1 MKFTKFLIGMAPWL
15 IVGCA
20 ASVPMIGTTRADD
33 TLKAD
38 TVRQVTMSAKFYGE
52 CEKIESIEMQ
62 LKETNPPGTIGD
74 SEATRL
80 YGNVKER
87 WTVNL
92 CGKKLPFDI
101 KFTPDGTGGTYFLTS
116 PAFDLKL
123 VK

>member
-1 MKFTKFLIGMAPWL
+1 
-15 IVGCA
+15 
-20 ASVPMIGTTRADD
+20 MIGTTRASD

-38 TVRQVTMSAKFYGE
+38 TARQVTMMAQVYGR

-62 LKETNPPGTIGD
+62 LRETNPPGTIGD

-80 YGNVKER
+80 YGNAKEI

-101 KFTPDGTGGTYFLTS
+101 KFTPDGKGGTYFLTS
-116 PAFDLKL
+116 PAFDPKL
-123 VK
+123 VKQREAILVK